1 LLELIFSDEVSII
14 IKLLWISLKTGGIN
28 IMLQI
33 DIEEKDK
40 VAVISL
46 SGDLSLHSIEG
57 FEKTFKKYPGSGFDV
72 IGLDL
77 KNLPYIDS
85 FGISRILKISRILLA
100 DGKDF
105 VLVDMND
112 NIHQIFKMS
121 TFDRLF
127 KIMTGEEFEMEYLS
141 NEIPVRSYNADHVD
155 EYTVSHDS
163 LNNPKIKQVEFV
175 DTNGTTLILLEE

>member
-1 LLELIFSDEVSII
+1 
-14 IKLLWISLKTGGIN
+14 
-28 IMLQI
+28 MLQI

-46 SGDLSLHSIEG
+46 AGDLSLHSIEG
-57 FEKTFKKYPGSGFDV
+57 FERTFKKYPGSDFDV

-77 KNLPYIDS
+77 KNLPYVDS

-105 VLVDMND
+105 VLINMNE

-127 KIMTGEEFEMEYLS
+127 KIMNGDEFEIEYLTS
-141 NEIPVRSYNADHVD
+141 EVPVRHYNSDHHVD
-155 EYTVSHDS
+155 EFIESHDS
-163 LNNPKIKQVEFV
+163 INNPKIKQVELI
-175 DTNGTTLILLEE
+175 DNTGTTLIFLEE